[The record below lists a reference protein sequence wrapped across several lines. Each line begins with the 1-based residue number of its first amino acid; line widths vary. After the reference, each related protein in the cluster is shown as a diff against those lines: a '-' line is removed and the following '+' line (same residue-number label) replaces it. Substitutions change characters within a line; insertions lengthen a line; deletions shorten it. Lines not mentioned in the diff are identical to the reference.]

1 VEEKKREPEF
11 STLVE
16 SSVAST
22 LVFPACLLGIFKQQS
37 EEIKDSGA
45 QLHFYVCVH
54 LIWLFGCHGCCG
66 CKQVTTFTAA
76 FPATSTIVHFSVV
89 DRRRKKPR
97 IKCDGKEGR
106 RP

>member
-54 LIWLFGCHGCCG
+54 MIWLFGCHGCCG
-66 CKQVTTFTAA
+66 CIA
-76 FPATSTIVHFSVV
+76 SYNLYS
-89 DRRRKKPR
+89 RLPR
-97 IKCDGKEGR
+97 D
-106 RP
+106 